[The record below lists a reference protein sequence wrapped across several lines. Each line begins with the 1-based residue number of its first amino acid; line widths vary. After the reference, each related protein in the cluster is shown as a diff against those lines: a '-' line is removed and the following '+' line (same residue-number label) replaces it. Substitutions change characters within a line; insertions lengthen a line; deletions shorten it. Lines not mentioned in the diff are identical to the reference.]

1 MNRVVVAGLGVISP
15 IGIGKEA
22 FLKSLKEGKS
32 GIGKITRFDT
42 SKYRSHLGGEVTDF
56 NPKDYINHMKIRR
69 MDRDSQIAVA
79 SAILAL
85 RDADLEITS
94 GNSPECGVILG
105 SGFTGLETTE
115 AFHRGLIEHG
125 PSGVNPMLFPNT
137 VPNAPAG
144 HISIELGITGPNS
157 TITQK
162 GATAEGAIGYAYSLL
177 RHDKAKVI
185 LTGGVDELSWILFH
199 AYSHLGILS
208 PLKNENYTEGC
219 HPFDKRRN
227 GMVLGEGGGI
237 LVLETLK
244 HARER
249 GARIY
254 AEVIGYGMNSS
265 NPGISDY
272 DEDSEGM
279 VRTMELALEDAE
291 IPKEKTGYISAA
303 ANSTPVLDKSE
314 TEAIKKVFGRDIPV
328 SSLSSFIGYFNA
340 SGGLKAIS
348 ACLAIENGFI
358 LPTINYRERDPSCD
372 LDYVP
377 NKIREKEI
385 EAVLINGF
393 ADGGSNASL
402 ILKKLQE

>member
-1 MNRVVVAGLGVISP
+1 MNRVVVTGLGIISP
-15 IGIGKEA
+15 IGIGKET
-22 FLKSLKEGKS
+22 FLKSLREGRLGIKE
-32 GIGKITRFDT
+32 ITRFDT
-42 SKYRSHLGGEVTDF
+42 SKYKSHLGGEVTDF
-56 NPKDYINHMKIRR
+56 NPKDYINPMKIRR

-79 SAILAL
+79 SAVLAL
-85 RDADLEITS
+85 KDANLEITS
-94 GNSPECGVILG
+94 ENSSACGVILG

-162 GATAEGAIGYAYSLL
+162 GATGEGAIGYAYSLL
-177 RHDKAKVI
+177 RHGKAKVI

-199 AYSHLGILS
+199 AYSHLRILS
-208 PLKNENYTEGC
+208 PLENEDYPEGSW
-219 HPFDKRRN
+219 PFDKRRN

-237 LVLETLK
+237 LVLETLEYAQK
-244 HARER
+244 R
-249 GARIY
+249 GAKIY
-254 AEVIGYGMNSS
+254 AEVIGYGMSSS

-272 DEDSEGM
+272 DSDGAGM
-279 VRTMELALEDAE
+279 TRTMELALEEAKVSKEE
-291 IPKEKTGYISAA
+291 ISYISAA
-303 ANSTPVLDKSE
+303 ANSTPILDRSE
-314 TEAIKKVFGRDIPV
+314 TEAIKKVFGKGVPV

-358 LPTINYRERDPSCD
+358 PPTLNYQEKDPSCN

-377 NKIREKEI
+377 NKAREKRV

-402 ILKKLQE
+402 ILKRF